1 MRSDVGEERTMIPWV
16 QSLRGIYARES
27 WFPQKGWLLPIW
39 RSFREIRKLKF
50 LISALALSWD
60 HIGRK
65 IQLVFE
71 AQLSNWVHHY
81 SQALILS
88 SVISTL
94 RLHDLRERFKAAINI
109 SHFPLFLNWV
119 FIAFNFS
126 SNIYII
132 WRLQNSLLKPQSL
145 KSQLLP

>member
-1 MRSDVGEERTMIPWV
+1 MIPWV

-27 WFPQKGWLLPIW
+27 WLPQKGWLLPIR

-50 LISALALSWD
+50 LITALALTMRD
-60 HIGRK
+60 HIGQK

-88 SVISTL
+88 LVISTL
-94 RLHDLRERFKAAINI
+94 RLYDLREHFKAAINI